1 MLSFAL
7 HRTAQR
13 RRTRAPVDPFIGMA
27 QIVVAIGVMAAILL
41 QSRGSGLSATFGG
54 DSSVYRSR
62 RGVEKRLYQF
72 TVALAVLF
80 AVVSMVG
87 FLVSDAPGVL

>member
-1 MLSFAL
+1 M
-7 HRTAQR
+7 
-13 RRTRAPVDPFIGMA
+13 DPLIGVA

-72 TVALAVLF
+72 TVTLAALF
-80 AVVSMVG
+80 AVVSLVG
-87 FLVSDAPGVL
+87 FLVSNQRGVL

>member
-1 MLSFAL
+1 
-7 HRTAQR
+7 
-13 RRTRAPVDPFIGMA
+13 VDPFIGMA

>member
-1 MLSFAL
+1 M
-7 HRTAQR
+7 
-13 RRTRAPVDPFIGMA
+13 DPFIGMA

-80 AVVSMVG
+80 AIVSMIG
-87 FLVSDAPGVL
+87 FLVSESPGVL